1 MFEIILQSLLSG
13 NAVIIVSGKLTK
25 ELSKLRDYLS
35 TLNKNILQFMTE
47 LNYKEKG
54 NSIITFDRKNVGL
67 YFNDFSNISIKL
79 LTKFRSSITLPI
91 GDINYAK

>member
-1 MFEIILQSLLSG
+1 
-13 NAVIIVSGKLTK
+13 VIIVSGKLTK

-67 YFNDFSNISIKL
+67 YFNDISNISIKL

>member
-1 MFEIILQSLLSG
+1 
-13 NAVIIVSGKLTK
+13 
-25 ELSKLRDYLS
+25 
-35 TLNKNILQFMTE
+35 MTE

-67 YFNDFSNISIKL
+67 YFNDFSIKL